1 MGRRPLIEEALKKVN
16 NRYELVH
23 AASKLAKELYETGI
37 ESYVNEEGIPL
48 KKTVIA
54 IDEIAK
60 GRAIILRKTIEESEE
75 NEQTEETSLNE

>member
-1 MGRRPLIEEALKKVN
+1 VSRRPLIEQAMKRVN

-23 AASKLAKELYETGI
+23 AAAKLAKELYETGA
-37 ESYVNEEGIPL
+37 ESYVTEEGIPL

-60 GRAIILRKTIEESEE
+60 GRAIILRKSE
-75 NEQTEETSLNE
+75 

>member
-1 MGRRPLIEEALKKVN
+1 MSKRPLIEQALSRVN

-23 AASKLAKELYETGI
+23 AASKLAKELYETGA
-37 ESYVNEEGIPL
+37 ESYVTEEGIPL

-60 GRAIILRKTIEESEE
+60 GRAIILRK
-75 NEQTEETSLNE
+75 ND

>member
-1 MGRRPLIEEALKKVN
+1 MSKRPLIEQALKRVN

-23 AASKLAKELYETGI
+23 AAAKLAKELYETGA
-37 ESYVNEEGIPL
+37 ESYVTEEGIPL

-60 GRAIILRKTIEESEE
+60 GRAVILRK
-75 NEQTEETSLNE
+75 ND

>member
-1 MGRRPLIEEALKKVN
+1 MSKRPLIEEAMKRVN

-23 AASKLAKELYETGI
+23 AAAKLAKELYETGA
-37 ESYVNEEGIPL
+37 ESYVTEEGIPL

-60 GRAIILRKTIEESEE
+60 GRAVIMRKTE
-75 NEQTEETSLNE
+75 

>member
-1 MGRRPLIEEALKKVN
+1 MSKRPLIEQALKRVN

-23 AASKLAKELYETGI
+23 AAAKLAKELYETGA
-37 ESYVNEEGIPL
+37 ESYVTEEGVPL

-60 GRAIILRKTIEESEE
+60 GRAVIIRKSE
-75 NEQTEETSLNE
+75 

>member
-1 MGRRPLIEEALKKVN
+1 MNKRPLIEQALKRVN

-23 AASKLAKELYETGI
+23 AAAKLAKELYETGA
-37 ESYVNEEGIPL
+37 ESYVTEEGIPL

-60 GRAIILRKTIEESEE
+60 GRAVILRK
-75 NEQTEETSLNE
+75 ND

>member
-1 MGRRPLIEEALKKVN
+1 MSKRPLIEQALKRVN

-23 AASKLAKELYETGI
+23 AAAKLAKELYETGA
-37 ESYVNEEGIPL
+37 ESYVTEEGVPL

-60 GRAIILRKTIEESEE
+60 GRAVIIRKTE
-75 NEQTEETSLNE
+75 

>member
-1 MGRRPLIEEALKKVN
+1 MSRRPLIEQALKRVN

-23 AASKLAKELYETGI
+23 AAAKLAKELYETGA
-37 ESYVNEEGIPL
+37 ESYVTEEGVPL

-60 GRAIILRKTIEESEE
+60 GRAIIIRKSE
-75 NEQTEETSLNE
+75 

>member
-1 MGRRPLIEEALKKVN
+1 MSKRPLIEQALKRVN

-23 AASKLAKELYETGI
+23 AAAKLAKELYETGA
-37 ESYVNEEGIPL
+37 ESYVTEEGVPL

-60 GRAIILRKTIEESEE
+60 GRAIIIRKSE
-75 NEQTEETSLNE
+75 

>member
-1 MGRRPLIEEALKKVN
+1 MGRRPLIEEALKKVR

-23 AASKLAKELYETGI
+23 AASKLAKRLYETGA
-37 ESYVNEEGIPL
+37 ESYVTEEGVPL

-60 GRAIILRKTIEESEE
+60 GRATIIRTST
-75 NEQTEETSLNE
+75 NEDKE

>member
-1 MGRRPLIEEALKKVN
+1 MSRRPLIEQALKRVN

-23 AASKLAKELYETGI
+23 AAAKLAKELYETGA
-37 ESYVNEEGIPL
+37 ESYVTEEGIPL

-60 GRAIILRKTIEESEE
+60 GRAVILRKSE
-75 NEQTEETSLNE
+75 

>member
-1 MGRRPLIEEALKKVN
+1 MSKRPLIELALKRVR

-23 AASKLAKELYETGI
+23 AAAKLAKELYETGA
-37 ESYVNEEGIPL
+37 ESYVTEEGIPL

-60 GRAIILRKTIEESEE
+60 GRAIIIRKTD
-75 NEQTEETSLNE
+75 

>member
-1 MGRRPLIEEALKKVN
+1 LSKRPLIELALKRVR

-23 AASKLAKELYETGI
+23 AAAKLAKELYETGA
-37 ESYVNEEGIPL
+37 ESYVTEEGIPL

-60 GRAIILRKTIEESEE
+60 GRAIIIRKTD
-75 NEQTEETSLNE
+75 

>member
-1 MGRRPLIEEALKKVN
+1 LSRRPLIEEALKRVN

-23 AASKLAKELYETGI
+23 AAAKLAKLLYETGA
-37 ESYVNEEGIPL
+37 ESYITEEGIPL

-60 GRAIILRKTIEESEE
+60 GKAIIIRKKD
-75 NEQTEETSLNE
+75 

>member
-23 AASKLAKELYETGI
+23 AAAKLAKELYETGI

-60 GRAIILRKTIEESEE
+60 GRAVIIRKDSIEQKEE
-75 NEQTEETSLNE
+75 

>member
-1 MGRRPLIEEALKKVN
+1 MGRRPLIEEALKKVR

-23 AASKLAKELYETGI
+23 AASKLAKRLYETGA
-37 ESYVNEEGIPL
+37 ESYVTEEGVPL

-60 GRAIILRKTIEESEE
+60 GRAVIIRPSI
-75 NEQTEETSLNE
+75 NEDKE

>member
-1 MGRRPLIEEALKKVN
+1 MSKRPLIEQALKKVN

-23 AASKLAKELYETGI
+23 AAVKLAKELYETGA
-37 ESYVNEEGIPL
+37 ESYITEEGIPL

-60 GRAIILRKTIEESEE
+60 GRAIILRKDAE
-75 NEQTEETSLNE
+75 

>member
-1 MGRRPLIEEALKKVN
+1 MSKRPLIEEALKKVR

-23 AASKLAKELYETGI
+23 AASKLAKRLYETGA
-37 ESYVNEEGIPL
+37 ESYVTEEGVPL

-60 GRAIILRKTIEESEE
+60 GRAVIIRPTLEEEKE
-75 NEQTEETSLNE
+75 

>member
-1 MGRRPLIEEALKKVN
+1 LGRRPLIEEALKKVR

-23 AASKLAKELYETGI
+23 AASKLAKRLYETGA
-37 ESYVNEEGIPL
+37 ESYVTEEGVPL

-60 GRAIILRKTIEESEE
+60 GRAVIIRPSI
-75 NEQTEETSLNE
+75 NEDKE

>member
-1 MGRRPLIEEALKKVN
+1 MGKRPLIEEALKKVR

-23 AASKLAKELYETGI
+23 AASKLAKRLYETGA
-37 ESYVNEEGIPL
+37 ESYVTEEGVPL

-60 GRAIILRKTIEESEE
+60 GRAVIIRPSTSEDKE
-75 NEQTEETSLNE
+75 

>member
-1 MGRRPLIEEALKKVN
+1 MSKRPLIEQALKRVN

-23 AASKLAKELYETGI
+23 AAAKLAKELYETGA
-37 ESYVNEEGIPL
+37 ESYVTEEGIPL

-60 GRAIILRKTIEESEE
+60 GRAVIMRKSD
-75 NEQTEETSLNE
+75 